1 MFNLKILVRHRHW
14 LPQWKC
20 HFLNNVP
27 FFFSDFSCAS
37 TSLKGCHILY
47 KRHVTRR
54 LLFLY
59 AVACYKSIN
68 TRILSKQIAERVSRY
83 NFQLFLVLWGWSWFC
98 EAGASGST
106 TKDLRG
112 CPPPHFPVDLDDVY
126 VQGYGFPLSQNQHQ

>member
-1 MFNLKILVRHRHW
+1 MCKYFTER
-14 LPQWKC
+14 LPYFVQEAC
-20 HFLNNVP
+20 HKKTTISLCSLPVTKVLTPESYLNK
-27 FFFSDFSCAS
+27 F
-37 TSLKGCHILY
+37 
-47 KRHVTRR
+47 
-54 LLFLY
+54 
-59 AVACYKSIN
+59 
-68 TRILSKQIAERVSRY
+68 AERVSRY